1 MALTVPAL
9 AALRDLFPAPRL
21 VTDADQRAAF
31 GHDHSRCVGTPDAV
45 VLPTTHA
52 EVEALVRLCRTHRIA
67 LTARG
72 GGTSSTGA
80 AVPLAGGIVAS
91 FEHMQRVLRI
101 DPDNRLAVVEPG
113 VTNGTLQQALAPHG
127 FFWAPDPGSAPW
139 CTVGGNLACNAGGP
153 HAVKYGTT
161 RDNVLGLRAVAGTGA
176 GFRCGT
182 QTTKD
187 STGYDLTRLLV
198 GSEGTLAVITEATLK
213 LTPKPPAV
221 RSLRASYASPD
232 AAAQAVAR
240 IMAQATTPCA
250 LEFMDALALRLARD
264 THPDAGVPDA
274 EALLII
280 EVDGEDATID
290 VAAAAV
296 ARAARGAGLEALHVA
311 RDAGENAA
319 LWAARKALSQAQQQV
334 TTHKINEDVVVPVSR
349 LPELVRGV
357 HALAQRHTVPVVS
370 FGHAGNGNLH
380 VNFLPRDEAE
390 IARAETALPELF
402 QLVVALDGTLSGEH
416 GIGRVKRDYLPLAVD
431 AGALGLMHA
440 VKAAF
445 DPDGILN
452 PGKVLP

>member
-1 MALTVPAL
+1 MPLTPP
-9 AALRDLFPAPRL
+9 LRDRLCALFPGDAVLVDGNALSARAHDNSRYERL
-21 VTDADQRAAF
+21 
-31 GHDHSRCVGTPDAV
+31 PDAV
-45 VLPTTHA
+45 VFPTTHA
-52 EVEALVRLCRTHRIA
+52 QVEALVQLCRAERIA

-80 AVPLAGGIVAS
+80 SVPLAGGVVVDFSRMNRIV
-91 FEHMQRVLRI
+91 RI

-113 VTNGTLQQALAPHG
+113 VTNEALQQALAPHG

-161 RDNVLGLRAVAGTGA
+161 RDNVLGLRAVAGTGV

-187 STGYDLTRLLV
+187 STGYDLTRLLI

-213 LTPKPPAV
+213 LTPKPPAT
-221 RSLRASYASPD
+221 RSMLASYASAD

-250 LEFMDALALRLARD
+250 LEFMDALALKLARD
-264 THPDAGVPDA
+264 THPDAGVPEA
-274 EALLII
+274 AALLII
-280 EVDGEDATID
+280 EVDGEEATVD
-290 VAAAAV
+290 VAAATV
-296 ARAARGAGLEALHVA
+296 AHAARGAGLEALHVA
-311 RDAGENAA
+311 RDASENAA
-319 LWAARKALSQAQQQV
+319 LWAARKALSQAQKLV
-334 TTHKINEDVVVPVSR
+334 TDHKINEDVVVPVSR

-357 HALAQRHTVPVVS
+357 HALGDQYVVPVVG

-390 IARAETALPELF
+390 IARAETALPKLF
-402 QLVVALDGTLSGEH
+402 ELVVALGGTLSGEH
-416 GIGRVKRDYLPLAVD
+416 GIGRVKRDYMPLAL
-431 AGALGLMHA
+431 GAETLGLMRA